1 MNEYNLRKLIL
12 SSPNLEANEKIL
24 LLCICFRVNW
34 ETWTGPVSVSNL
46 ANLSSMSER
55 NARRIVSKLIK
66 KGVIFRSSTREK
78 GASKNSPS
86 ETRINLSF
94 FSHHDKIDTDKVDT
108 DKVDTD
114 KVDTDKVVPLH
125 HDKVVPSHHDKVVP
139 HTIGYNNNNNISLVT
154 DRTEHARKWI
164 GWGAVR
170 EEDKEEEKETPLQ
183 GKKVYSFT
191 YQSSIKDPEERL
203 RVENHVKKNYH
214 RLTRS
219 DRDRLLNPDFTK
231 PLIKAN
237 R

>member
-12 SSPNLEANEKIL
+12 GSPNLEANEKIL
-24 LLCICFRVNW
+24 LLCICLRVNW
-34 ETWTGPVSVSNL
+34 ENWTGPVSVSNL

-86 ETRINLSF
+86 ETKINLSF
-94 FSHHDKIDTDKVDT
+94 FSHHDKIVPDKIVP
-108 DKVDTD
+108 
-114 KVDTDKVVPLH
+114 DKVVP
-125 HDKVVPSHHDKVVP
+125 PHHDKVVP

-170 EEDKEEEKETPLQ
+170 EEEREEEKETPLQ
-183 GKKVYSFT
+183 GKKEKKFV
-191 YQSSIKDPEERL
+191 YQSSIKDPEERR
-203 RVENHVKKNYH
+203 RVENYVKKNYH